1 MSSTTNPRRKHRTK
15 TFTGCW
21 TCRSRHVKC
30 DEQRPHCQRCLQNG
44 WQCEGYH
51 IRLEWSGTTRGSGSQ
66 KRRLANPMRLPPE
79 QCLSSKD
86 VTALLA
92 DLDNNS
98 DVTAP
103 YERGPFTV
111 FPAFAT
117 GLITR
122 GGSGTGSGSDG
133 GDASVHT
140 SINTESLDADPED
153 DPCTISV
160 NTHTPSSS
168 SLRLDHTKSESSAN
182 SSKMLSTPTRR
193 PDSERDSPAI
203 AVPSEVVYENQD
215 LERHIVEISKLQTT
229 ADFPQ
234 LKPGKATLSLAR
246 SISPYAMSK
255 LQIELVHHWVT
266 FISGNVLL
274 IDTPDNPCRTIFV
287 PLALQG
293 VDLGQTESSMYRTIF
308 HAICSASAFSLYHLR
323 NDDRYQSLALTHD
336 QLALHH
342 LRHNLNAG
350 AGVNELTLAAICSC
364 ITVEAISGRRH
375 RWRTHLVGALSL
387 LEKDHDSYWAQSA
400 VASSMLQSSLSLSSL
415 CSLRVPTHLVSH
427 LDGPPEMSD
436 YLERSHGMTRPLVRF
451 LANLTDKFESK
462 GPITTEELDRLELQL
477 YLSFPR
483 LSTTDGRNA
492 KLIQHAVNAFYYAAV
507 IYFRRTI
514 RRVPSAAVQDLVEK
528 AVEDLEAAESLS
540 QGKAGTAYNWPGLIV
555 GAECG
560 SAALQ
565 DRMLTWFHQKRRHG
579 LRSVSVI
586 RDLVTVLWRRRT
598 TAGSDVHWQEVAK
611 EENLDIMFV

>member
-1 MSSTTNPRRKHRTK
+1 MPSNTNPRRKHRTK

-51 IRLEWSGTTRGSGSQ
+51 IRLDWSGTTGGSGSH

-79 QCLSSKD
+79 ECLSSQD

-92 DLDNNS
+92 ELDNNS
-98 DVTAP
+98 DTNVP

-111 FPAFAT
+111 FPVSAT
-117 GLITR
+117 GLIPQ
-122 GGSGTGSGSDG
+122 GGSGPASGSDG
-133 GDASVHT
+133 GDTSVHPST
-140 SINTESLDADPED
+140 NTESLDADSEGD
-153 DPCTISV
+153 TYTTAV
-160 NTHTPSSS
+160 NTHTPSSG
-168 SLRLDHTKSESSAN
+168 SLRIDHGNSESSGN
-182 SSKMLSTPTRR
+182 LSEILSTPMRR
-193 PDSERDSPAI
+193 PDNELDSPAI
-203 AVPSEVVYENQD
+203 VVPSEVDYENQD
-215 LERHIVEISKLQTT
+215 FEHHVEINNVHSIVDLQE
-229 ADFPQ
+229 PQ
-234 LKPGKATLSLAR
+234 AEKATLSLVKG
-246 SISPYAMSK
+246 ISPYAMSK
-255 LQIELVHHWVT
+255 PQIELVHHWVT

-274 IDTPDNPCRTIFV
+274 IDTPDNPCRTIYV

-293 VDLGQTESSMYRTIF
+293 VDLGQKESSMYRTIF

-342 LRHNLNAG
+342 LRRNLNAST
-350 AGVNELTLAAICSC
+350 GVNELTLGAICSC

-375 RWRTHLVGALSL
+375 RWRTHLAGALSL
-387 LEKDHDSYWAQSA
+387 LEKYHNPNWAQSP
-400 VASSMLQSSLSLSSL
+400 VASSMLQSSLGLSSL
-415 CSLRVPTHLVSH
+415 CSLRVPTHLISH
-427 LDGPPEMSD
+427 LDGPPEMND
-436 YLERSHGMTRPLVRF
+436 YLERAHGMTRPLVRF
-451 LANLTDKFESK
+451 LANLTDKVESK
-462 GPITTEELDRLELQL
+462 RPMTAEELDGLELQL
-477 YLSFPR
+477 YLSFPC
-483 LSTTDGRNA
+483 LSTTDGRDA

-514 RRVPSAAVQDLVEK
+514 RRVSSAAVQDLVEK

-540 QGKAGTAYNWPGLIV
+540 QGKGGTAFNWPGLIV

-565 DRMLTWFHQKRRHG
+565 YRMLTWFHRKRRHG
-579 LRSVSVI
+579 LQSVSII
-586 RDLVTVLWRRRT
+586 RDLVTLLWQRRAA
-598 TAGSDVHWQEVAK
+598 AGSDVHWQEIAK
-611 EENLDIMFV
+611 EEDFDIMLV